1 MNDPAVPSPARLD
14 GASTLCTDPRMDA
27 DSARGQ
33 HVESPYV
40 ELAVND
46 LAERVGKSASRPS
59 TSSPAPLPTTTRT
72 LSVLTS
78 LRSRGVQAALL
89 SAVLFGAPAAKLL
102 LDSVS
107 PWLLAGLLCSG
118 SGIGLGRIRLIRRS
132 PRVHLAQDGAASPS
146 A

>member
-1 MNDPAVPSPARLD
+1 
-14 GASTLCTDPRMDA
+14 MDA

-89 SAVLFGAPAAKLL
+89 SAVLFGAGTPAAKLL

>member
-1 MNDPAVPSPARLD
+1 MSTPDSSSPTR
-14 GASTLCTDPRMDA
+14 S
-27 DSARGQ
+27 
-33 HVESPYV
+33 
-40 ELAVND
+40 
-46 LAERVGKSASRPS
+46 SRPS
-59 TSSPAPLPTTTRT
+59 TSSAAFLPTTTRT

-89 SAVLFGAPAAKLL
+89 SAVLFGAGTPAAKLL

-107 PWLLAGLLCSG
+107 PWPLAGLLTG

>member
-1 MNDPAVPSPARLD
+1 MSTPDSSSPTR
-14 GASTLCTDPRMDA
+14 S
-27 DSARGQ
+27 
-33 HVESPYV
+33 
-40 ELAVND
+40 
-46 LAERVGKSASRPS
+46 SRPS
-59 TSSPAPLPTTTRT
+59 TSSAAFLPTTTRT

-89 SAVLFGAPAAKLL
+89 SAVLFGAGTPAAKLL